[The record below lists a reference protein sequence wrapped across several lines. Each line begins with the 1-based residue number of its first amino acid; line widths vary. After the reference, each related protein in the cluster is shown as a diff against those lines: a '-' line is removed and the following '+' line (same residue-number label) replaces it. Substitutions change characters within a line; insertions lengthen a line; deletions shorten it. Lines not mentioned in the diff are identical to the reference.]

1 MIKFFRNTRK
11 KLLREGKT
19 ANYLK
24 YAIGEIVLVVIG
36 ILIALS
42 INNWNQNRK
51 DAIEEKAVLESLLEN
66 LRVAKKQSEELISQE
81 DTLKSRLI
89 RILRIDSN
97 PSETNIAQIP
107 DSIFVSAVWDLNSDE
122 PTFNAY
128 NNLKNTNKLSL
139 IKSKSINEKF
149 TELEFRLKRLNDI
162 LEDRLSV
169 HQIRVDDI
177 LENDLNFIP
186 LVKSN
191 IPAINIE
198 GEPHNNYDE
207 LLKVKRVRNLLGMK
221 LTFTQDV
228 INFRENLDS
237 EIKDLIGLIET
248 ELNDSE

>member
-1 MIKFFRNTRK
+1 MIKLFRNIRRN
-11 KLLREGKT
+11 LLNEGKT
-19 ANYLK
+19 SKYFK

-36 ILIALS
+36 ILIALQ

-51 DAIEEKAVLESLLEN
+51 DTIEEKVVLKSLLEN
-66 LRVAKKQSEELISQE
+66 LSVAKEQSEELISQE
-81 DTLKSRLI
+81 DTLKVRLI

-97 PSETNIAQIP
+97 QSKTNDTQIP
-107 DSIFVSAVWDLNSDE
+107 DSIFVSAVWDLNSDQ

-139 IKSKSINEKF
+139 IKSKKINEKF

-162 LEDRLSV
+162 LADRLSV

-177 LENDLNFIP
+177 LENDINFIP

-191 IPAINIE
+191 IPSINIE
-198 GEPHNNYDE
+198 GEPQNNYDE

-228 INFRENLDS
+228 INFRENLDT
-237 EIKDLIGLIET
+237 EIKDLIVLIKT
-248 ELNDSE
+248 ELNK